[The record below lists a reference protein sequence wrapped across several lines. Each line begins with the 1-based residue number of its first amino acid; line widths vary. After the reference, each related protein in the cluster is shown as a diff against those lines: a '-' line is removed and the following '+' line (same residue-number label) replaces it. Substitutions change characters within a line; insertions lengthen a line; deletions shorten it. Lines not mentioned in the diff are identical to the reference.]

1 MAPET
6 GDTFG
11 QITPA
16 GKSGTG
22 TGVPTW
28 EVGYL
33 TPKEAFIGLVQTRKA
48 NPTWLLQ
55 QTKNAP
61 VTGNRNAGGQEW
73 ELRDTGKGERS
84 MVLNHRGTT
93 VVLSGSAQLD
103 EFSVLAA
110 AVVKSLDSNPAV
122 TVSPSPAPSRKVG
135 AVATYLTPALAWRR
149 LREGNERF
157 VNGES
162 SHPNQDASRR
172 SSLVENQH
180 PFAVIFGC
188 SDSRLAAEIIFDLGL
203 GDAFVVRTAGQVID
217 DAVLGSLEYSISVL
231 GVPLIVVLGHD
242 SCGAVSATKSA
253 VETGQMP
260 VGFMRDLVE
269 RITPSVLTS
278 LRNGETEVND
288 MVVEH
293 VKQTSQRLVDS
304 SRVISDSIETGRA
317 AVIGLAYSS
326 RRAGRTSFP
335 ESASSKPAGAPGRG
349 PVASVHGFRC
359 GP

>member
-1 MAPET
+1 M
-6 GDTFG
+6 
-11 QITPA
+11 
-16 GKSGTG
+16 
-22 TGVPTW
+22 
-28 EVGYL
+28 
-33 TPKEAFIGLVQTRKA
+33 
-48 NPTWLLQ
+48 
-55 QTKNAP
+55 
-61 VTGNRNAGGQEW
+61 
-73 ELRDTGKGERS
+73 
-84 MVLNHRGTT
+84 
-93 VVLSGSAQLD
+93 
-103 EFSVLAA
+103 
-110 AVVKSLDSNPAV
+110 
-122 TVSPSPAPSRKVG
+122 
-135 AVATYLTPALAWRR
+135 
-149 LREGNERF
+149 REGNERF
-157 VNGES
+157 VAGES

-253 VETGQMP
+253 VDTGNMP

-278 LRNGETEVND
+278 MRNGEHEIND

-304 SRVISDSIETGRA
+304 SRVISTAIEDGRA
-317 AVIGLAYSS
+317 AVIGLSYSLAEG
-326 RRAGRTSFP
+326 RANVVSGI
-335 ESASSKPAGAPGRG
+335 GD
-349 PVASVHGFRC
+349 V
-359 GP
+359 

>member
-1 MAPET
+1 MAT
-6 GDTFG
+6 
-11 QITPA
+11 
-16 GKSGTG
+16 
-22 TGVPTW
+22 
-28 EVGYL
+28 
-33 TPKEAFIGLVQTRKA
+33 
-48 NPTWLLQ
+48 N
-55 QTKNAP
+55 
-61 VTGNRNAGGQEW
+61 
-73 ELRDTGKGERS
+73 
-84 MVLNHRGTT
+84 
-93 VVLSGSAQLD
+93 
-103 EFSVLAA
+103 
-110 AVVKSLDSNPAV
+110 
-122 TVSPSPAPSRKVG
+122 
-135 AVATYLTPALAWRR
+135 LTPALAWRR

-157 VNGES
+157 VAGES

-231 GVPLIVVLGHD
+231 GVPLIVILGHD

-260 VGFMRDLVE
+260 VGFIRDLVE

-278 LRNGETEVND
+278 LRNNETEVNE

-304 SRVISDSIETGRA
+304 SRVISAAIETGRA
-317 AVIGLAYSS
+317 AVIGLSYSLADG
-326 RRAGRTSFP
+326 RADLVSGIG
-335 ESASSKPAGAPGRG
+335 EL
-349 PVASVHGFRC
+349 
-359 GP
+359 